1 MEIYKKMSKIKKNKA
16 KNNGFGGGQFFAM
29 PTQVLRSVAYI
40 SVSSHA
46 IRLLYDLGN
55 QYNGK
60 NNGDLSAS
68 FKVMKRDRG
77 WKSSGTLSRAAKE
90 LIKYGLIIK
99 SRQGGRNQ
107 CNLYALSFLKI
118 HYCEGK
124 LDIEPTEK
132 AYNNW
137 KEYEPKLTPIVP
149 DLKASQAKVKAEKA
163 NEILKSI
170 VEYQKAY
177 IN

>member
-1 MEIYKKMSKIKKNKA
+1 MLKIKKNKN
-16 KNNGFGGGQFFAM
+16 KNNGFGGDQFFAM
-29 PTQVLRSVAYI
+29 PIQVLRSVAYI

-46 IRLLYDLGN
+46 IRLLYDLAN

-77 WKSSGTLSRAAKE
+77 WKSSGTLSRASKE
-90 LIKYGLIIK
+90 LIKFGLIIK

-137 KEYEPKLTPIVP
+137 KEFEPKLPPVVP
-149 DLKASQAKVKAEKA
+149 DIKASQQRVKQKME
-163 NEILKSI
+163 NEIVKSI
-170 VEYQKAY
+170 ADYQKAY
-177 IN
+177 LN